1 MFICRVIGSVV
12 SDHKHPSYAR
22 RKLLLVRKTDT
33 RGELIKGTMVV
44 VDAVN
49 SGVGDWVIVASG
61 GGSAQ
66 VVLGLG
72 EVPVREVIVGIIDR
86 VDIGVTGRR

>member
-1 MFICRVIGSVV
+1 MFLCRVIGSVV
-12 SDHKHPSYAR
+12 SDSKHPSYEG

-33 RGELIKGTMVV
+33 AGALIEGTMVV
-44 VDAVN
+44 VDSVQA
-49 SGVGDWVIVASG
+49 GVGDWVLVASG

-86 VDIGVTGRR
+86 VDLGMAG

>member
-1 MFICRVIGSVV
+1 MFLCRVVGSVV
-12 SDHKHPSYAR
+12 SDHKHPAYER
-22 RKLLLVRKTDT
+22 KKLLLVRKTNT
-33 RGELIKGTMVV
+33 RGELIRGTMVV

-49 SGVGDWVIVASG
+49 AGVGDWVVVASG

-72 EVPVREVIVGIIDR
+72 DVPVREVIVGIIDR
-86 VDIGVTGRR
+86 VDIEEKE

>member
-1 MFICRVIGSVV
+1 MFLCRVIGSVV
-12 SDHKHPSYAR
+12 SDHKHSSYER

-33 RGELIKGTMVV
+33 RGELTKGTMVV

-49 SGVGDWVIVASG
+49 AGVGDWVLVASG

-72 EVPVREVIVGIIDR
+72 EVPVREVIVGIVDR
-86 VDIGVTGRR
+86 VDVGTAVKT

>member
-12 SDHKHPSYAR
+12 SDHKHASYER

-33 RGELIKGTMVV
+33 CGELIKGTMVV

-49 SGVGDWVIVASG
+49 SGVGDWVLVASG

-86 VDIGVTGRR
+86 VDIGLDR

>member
-1 MFICRVIGSVV
+1 MFLCRVIGNVV
-12 SDHKHPSYAR
+12 SDHKHHSYEQ

-33 RGELIKGTMVV
+33 RGALISGTMVV

-49 SGVGDWVIVASG
+49 SGVGDWVLVASG

-86 VDIGVTGRR
+86 VDIGVAAKR